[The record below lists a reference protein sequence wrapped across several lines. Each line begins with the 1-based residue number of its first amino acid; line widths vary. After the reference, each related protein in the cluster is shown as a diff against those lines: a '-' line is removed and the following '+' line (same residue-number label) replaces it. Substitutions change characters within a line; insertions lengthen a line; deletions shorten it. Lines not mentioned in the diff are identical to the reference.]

1 MKKKEKIIQD
11 SLMHILLDKKLKYIE
26 IDEIIKKAKISTKE
40 FNIYYQNKE
49 QIIISFFS
57 RIDSIM
63 KKKIKKLNLRKNIK
77 DNLFEICMTRFEVL
91 EPYKKSMSNIYLSLI
106 NQPNLAINF
115 YESFFNTMKLILNL
129 SLIDIKHIEGNKK
142 LIIFSLFYLSILNEW
157 INDFSPDNEKTMAV
171 LDKRLSFIES
181 FIIKAN

>member
-1 MKKKEKIIQD
+1 MKKKEKIIKD

-63 KKKIKKLNLRKNIK
+63 KKKN
-77 DNLFEICMTRFEVL
+77 
-91 EPYKKSMSNIYLSLI
+91 
-106 NQPNLAINF
+106 
-115 YESFFNTMKLILNL
+115 
-129 SLIDIKHIEGNKK
+129 
-142 LIIFSLFYLSILNEW
+142 
-157 INDFSPDNEKTMAV
+157 
-171 LDKRLSFIES
+171 
-181 FIIKAN
+181 

>member
-1 MKKKEKIIQD
+1 
-11 SLMHILLDKKLKYIE
+11 
-26 IDEIIKKAKISTKE
+26 
-40 FNIYYQNKE
+40 
-49 QIIISFFS
+49 
-57 RIDSIM
+57 
-63 KKKIKKLNLRKNIK
+63 
-77 DNLFEICMTRFEVL
+77 
-91 EPYKKSMSNIYLSLI
+91 
-106 NQPNLAINF
+106 
-115 YESFFNTMKLILNL
+115 MKLILNL